1 LTVERYADRGGSSG
15 VAAYRIEADALVV
28 RFKDGATYR
37 YSVAS
42 CGAGAIADMQ
52 WLAEAGRGLNSYI
65 NRHVHDRFDARLA
78 PPDD

>member
-1 LTVERYADRGGSSG
+1 MERYADRAGSSG
-15 VAAYRIEADALVV
+15 VAAYRIEDGALVV

-42 CGAGAIADMQ
+42 CGAGSIADMQ
-52 WLAEAGRGLNSYI
+52 RLAEAGRGLNRYI
-65 NRHVHDRFDARLA
+65 NHHVHDRFEARLA

>member
-1 LTVERYADRGGSSG
+1 MERYADRAGSSG
-15 VAAYRIEADALVV
+15 VAAYRIEGDALVV

-42 CGAGAIADMQ
+42 CGAGSIADMQ
-52 WLAEAGRGLNSYI
+52 RLAEAGRGLNRYI
-65 NRHVHDRFDARLA
+65 NHYVHDRFEARLA

>member
-1 LTVERYADRGGSSG
+1 MERYADRAGSSG
-15 VAAYRIEADALVV
+15 VAAYRIEDDALVV

-42 CGAGAIADMQ
+42 CGAAAIADMQ
-52 WLAEAGRGLNSYI
+52 GLAEAGRGLNRYI
-65 NRHVHDRFDARLA
+65 NQHVHDRFDARLA

>member
-1 LTVERYADRGGSSG
+1 M
-15 VAAYRIEADALVV
+15 

-52 WLAEAGRGLNSYI
+52 RLAEAGRGLNRYI
-65 NRHVHDRFDARLA
+65 NRHVHDRFEARLA